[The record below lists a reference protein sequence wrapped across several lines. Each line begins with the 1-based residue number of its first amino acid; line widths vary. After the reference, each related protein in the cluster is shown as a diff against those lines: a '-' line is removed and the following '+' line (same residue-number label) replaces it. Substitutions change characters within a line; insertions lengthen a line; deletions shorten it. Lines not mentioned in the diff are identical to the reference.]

1 LVAIFVPLAVIDEE
15 IVERPT
21 RPSNPLGA
29 GLSAIREIRLLEAA
43 RHPVA
48 LLIVVREAAVTG
60 ERDLGDLRAGSTLYV

>member
-1 LVAIFVPLAVIDEE
+1 LVAILVPLAFIDEE

-21 RPSNPLGA
+21 QSSNPLGA

-60 ERDLGDLRAGSTLYV
+60 EGDFGDLPSG